1 MRPFLAAV
9 LLTAFAGCNT
19 KTQDA
24 TVLSKEFIPAQILD
38 ENGPVPGQNERA
50 VQHDQWLV
58 HIQMADRFLAD
69 VNVEQPQWVALRVG
83 DKVEATYAQ
92 GKYTGTVWSV
102 SIRRK

>member
-9 LLTAFAGCNT
+9 LLVAFAGCNT

-24 TVLSKEFIPAQILD
+24 VVLSKEFIPAQIIA
-38 ENGPVPGQNERA
+38 ENGPAPEQSERA

-83 DKVEATYAQ
+83 DKVEAIYAQ
-92 GKYTGTVWSV
+92 GKYTGTIWRVEL
-102 SIRRK
+102 RKK